1 MAGRV
6 QTEINCLPVENEGY
20 SVIMNER
27 TKQAMKPKRETKLLT
42 GNVFSHGG
50 NLLAPG
56 TLGPPGSFGKF
67 IVRTALFFASIRPM
81 ADNE

>member
-6 QTEINCLPVENEGY
+6 QTEINCLPVENDEYGM
-20 SVIMNER
+20 IMNER

-56 TLGPPGSFGKF
+56 TLGPSGSFNNF
-67 IVRTALFFASIRPM
+67 IVRTALLCA
-81 ADNE
+81 

>member
-6 QTEINCLPVENEGY
+6 QAEINCLPVENEEY
-20 SVIMNER
+20 SIIMNER

-42 GNVFSHGG
+42 GHVFAHGG

-56 TLGPPGSFGKF
+56 TLGPSGSFGTF
-67 IVRTALFFASIRPM
+67 IVRATMFFA
-81 ADNE
+81 